1 MRTAGIVLA
10 AGQSRRMGKDK
21 INLALSGAPLG
32 SYAVNAALHSNLD
45 LVSLVVRADDP
56 LRWLVNPPNDRL
68 IITRCTDSK
77 LGMSHSLRCGWNEA
91 VDRGADCVLILLADQ
106 PLVQTEHINA
116 LLSVYSLSPEL
127 HYVSAKDGDV
137 VKPPLLL
144 SSKVYSVISKLE
156 GDTGARSVI
165 RNPAYVG
172 EQISFEKE
180 VFYDADTP
188 DTLLYLGELMD
199 SCKKVDFSCFC
210 QVEK

>member
-32 SYAVNAALHSNLD
+32 SYAVNTALDSNLD
-45 LVSLVVRADDP
+45 LVILVVRADDP
-56 LRWLVNPPNDRL
+56 LYWLINPANDRL
-68 IITRCTDSK
+68 VITRCSDSE
-77 LGMSHSLRCGWNEA
+77 LGMSHSLRCGMNEV
-91 VDRGADCVLILLADQ
+91 VDRGADSVLILLADQ

-127 HYVSAKDGDV
+127 HYVSAKDGNV

-156 GDTGARSVI
+156 GDTGARSII

-172 EQISFEKE
+172 EQIPFEKE

-188 DTLLYLGELMD
+188 DALLYLGELMD
-199 SCKKVDFSCFC
+199 LYKGTNFS
-210 QVEK
+210 

>member
-21 INLALSGAPLG
+21 INLGLSGAPLG
-32 SYAVNAALHSNLD
+32 SYTVRAALDSELD
-45 LVSLVVRADDP
+45 SIILVVRPEDP
-56 LRWLVNPPNDRL
+56 FHWLTNMPTDRL
-68 IITRCTDSK
+68 VITRCSDSE
-77 LGMSHSLRCGWNEA
+77 LGMSHSLRCGLKEA
-91 VDRGADCVLILLADQ
+91 VDRDADCVLILLADQ

-127 HYVSAKDGDV
+127 HYVSAKDGDL

-144 SSKVYSVISKLE
+144 SNKVYSAISKLE
-156 GDTGARSVI
+156 GDAGARSIV

-172 EQISFEKE
+172 EQIPFEKE

-188 DTLLYLGELMD
+188 DALLRIGELMESYKD
-199 SCKKVDFSCFC
+199 LNRDFA
-210 QVEK
+210 